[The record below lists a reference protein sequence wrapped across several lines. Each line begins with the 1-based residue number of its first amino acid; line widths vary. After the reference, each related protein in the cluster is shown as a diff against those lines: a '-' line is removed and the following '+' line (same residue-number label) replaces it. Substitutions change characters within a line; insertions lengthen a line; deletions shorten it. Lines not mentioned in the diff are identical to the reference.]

1 MFAQGS
7 PERRGRNP
15 SLRRQVRDD
24 AKVGI
29 ENILVDPATGRNRL
43 IAFEGTENFRDLG
56 GHPTRFGVPV
66 RWGTLYRSDGL
77 QALTDTDVERY
88 HALGIRVVY
97 DLRRD
102 SERVSR
108 PNRVPSEAHCMMT
121 PVDARG
127 EVAAVRHEVTDRRG
141 GEAMLRAMYAQMV
154 EHSTPVIAGVLTGIA
169 DAGRLPAVFHCHA
182 GKDRTGLIAA
192 LVLETLGVDRAT
204 VLDDYEVSRILHQDN
219 PHSFTMLVESG
230 MAPEA
235 AAGALGA
242 PRWAMDET
250 LADIDREFG
259 GVEAY
264 LRGPVGLASDTIERV
279 RAVLLDA

>member
-1 MFAQGS
+1 MRSATACDDGS
-7 PERRGRNP
+7 VSAE
-15 SLRRQVRDD
+15 SVS
-24 AKVGI
+24 I
-29 ENILVDPATGRNRL
+29 EHVLVDPATGRNRL

-77 QALTDTDVERY
+77 QALTDGDVERY
-88 HALGIRVVY
+88 RALGVRVVY

-127 EVAAVRHEVTDRRG
+127 EVAADRLAAVDRDG

-154 EHSTPVIAGVLTGIA
+154 AYSLPVIAGVLTGMA

-182 GKDRTGLIAA
+182 GKDRTGFVAA
-192 LVLETLGVDRAT
+192 MLLEAVGVPRDT
-204 VLDDYEVSRILHQDN
+204 VLDDYELTARYRRREHQEE
-219 PHSFTMLVESG
+219 SFERLVAGG
-230 MAPEA
+230 MPVEA
-235 AAGALGA
+235 ALGIMGS
-242 PRWAMDET
+242 PRWAMAET
-250 LADIDREFG
+250 LEELDTAFG
-259 GVEAY
+259 GTDRY
-264 LRGPVGLASDTIERV
+264 LREQAGLDPEM
-279 RAVLLDA
+279 LDRLRDRLVEP

>member
-1 MFAQGS
+1 VS
-7 PERRGRNP
+7 
-15 SLRRQVRDD
+15 
-24 AKVGI
+24 I
-29 ENILVDPATGRNRL
+29 EHVLVDPATGRNRL

-88 HALGIRVVY
+88 HTLGVRVVY

-127 EVAAVRHEVTDRRG
+127 EVAADRLAAVDRDG

-154 EHSTPVIAGVLTGIA
+154 AYSLPVIAGVLTGMA

-192 LVLETLGVDRAT
+192 LVLETLGVERET
-204 VLDDYEVSRILHQDN
+204 VLDDYEVTRILHRDN
-219 PHSFTMLVESG
+219 PHSFAMLVESG

-250 LADIDREFG
+250 LADIDREHG

-264 LRGPVGLASDTIERV
+264 LRGPVGLDVDTVDRL
-279 RAVLLDA
+279 RTALLDT